1 MKKIYISVIALLM
14 VFMAKAQFP
23 APYCNVTFVNGKE
36 PISKVQFAGINNPSP
51 ATTSGAV
58 SLEDFL
64 NITGTVEQLGA
75 YTITVEG
82 NSDGNYSNYYRVFF
96 DWNQN
101 GNFDDADEMYE
112 IGLIIGSTGVDGK
125 TAFATI
131 NVPASASLGSTRMR
145 VMKQYG
151 NPGTNPNTTPCNSAA
166 PAGLDYG
173 QAEDYTINVTASTA
187 CAGTPNAGTVTSN
200 TAIICSASLASVTLN
215 LAGFSFGTGIN
226 YQWESSPA
234 GANTWSNV
242 IGGSGATTTT
252 YTSATISASTDF
264 RCKVTC
270 ANGGASAY
278 STAATVTFSNVPA
291 NDEACNA
298 IALVLDGATT
308 CGNTTCATNAGDPTF
323 SSSIPNN
330 TVWYKFTPPTTGIYN
345 IVMSRPAGVTTGL
358 LNAWVGIYSA
368 KTACPG
374 LTLFQQTAT
383 AGYDLVN
390 NPSVTVAT
398 STLSSDTTYYLMV
411 DGNSGAF
418 GAYCI
423 QMITPPNPPTSCATN
438 TFPANNAT
446 NVSYNPSLT
455 LKWTSVA
462 NTTSY
467 DVYIGTVN
475 PPTTVLATVITDSI
489 VITGGAANT
498 TYYWYVVPKNNGG
511 SAIGCTANITA
522 FTTAAPPPP
531 PANDDCA
538 GAVSISPYTGAVNA
552 TTISATQSLPAIL
565 CNGFTGTANDDVWFK
580 FTTLQSGTAIITVT
594 GVGAFD
600 CVVEGFSGTCGA
612 LTSIACA
619 DDVFSGT
626 EQVETLTLAGLAAA
640 TTYYVRVYSW
650 GSAEN
655 ARGNFSIAASGP
667 ASGAAL
673 PISLTT
679 FKGEKRSS
687 VNVLSWTTS
696 TETNNAGFELQ
707 RSANGINFTQLAY
720 VQSKADNGNS
730 TQATTYSYVDEKPFS
745 GVGYYRLK
753 QIDKDGKFTLSE
765 VVVIKGNK
773 STKLELVGVYP
784 NPSTNVLNVS
794 LNAPKTDKVTLVVS
808 DLSGRTIL
816 SQNVQIVAGDNLT
829 TVNVS
834 ALASGTYTIKAI
846 CANGCETTI
855 TKFVKQ

>member
-1 MKKIYISVIALLM
+1 MKKIYISLLALLM
-14 VFMAKAQFP
+14 IFTAKAQFP
-23 APYCNVTFVNGKE
+23 VPYCNVTFPSGVE
-36 PISKVQFAGINNPSP
+36 PITKVQFVGINNSSP
-51 ATTSGAV
+51 ATTGGSSV
-58 SLEDFL
+58 EDFL
-64 NITGTVEQLGA
+64 SIIGSVEQLGA

-101 GNFDDADEMYE
+101 NSFDDADEMYE
-112 IGLIIGSTGVDGK
+112 IGLIVGSTGVDGK

-131 NVPASASLGSTRMR
+131 NVPVTASLGSTRMR
-145 VMKQYG
+145 VMKKYG
-151 NPGTNPNTTPCNSAA
+151 DPGINPNTTSCNTT
-166 PAGLDYG
+166 GYG

-187 CAGTPNAGTVTSN
+187 CTGTPTAGTVTSN
-200 TAIICSASLASVTLN
+200 TAISCGSAPASATLSLSGA
-215 LAGFSFGTGIN
+215 SFGSGIN
-226 YQWESSPA
+226 FQWESSPS

-242 IGGSGATTTT
+242 VGGSGATTSS
-252 YTSATISASTDF
+252 YTSATILSSTDF

-270 ANGGASAY
+270 ANGGAFGYSILATVAY
-278 STAATVTFSNVPA
+278 SNGPA
-291 NDEACNA
+291 NDDACNA
-298 IALVLDGATT
+298 IALVLDGTKE
-308 CGNTTCATNAGDPTF
+308 CGNTTCATAVGDPGFT
-323 SSSIPNN
+323 SSTPNN

-345 IVMSRPAGVTTGL
+345 IVMSRPAGATIGL
-358 LNAWVGIYSA
+358 VNAWVGIYSS

-374 LTLFQQTAT
+374 LTLFQQPAT
-383 AGYDLVN
+383 TGYDLIN

-411 DGNSGAF
+411 DGNSGSY

-438 TFPANNAT
+438 TLPANNAT
-446 NVSYNPSLT
+446 NVVYNPSLT

-467 DVYIGTVN
+467 DVFIGTTN
-475 PPTTVLATVITDSI
+475 PPTGAALATVTADSI
-489 VITGGAANT
+489 VVTGGAANT

-511 SAIGCTANITA
+511 AATGCTSTITS
-522 FTTAAPPPP
+522 FTTAAPPAA
-531 PANDDCA
+531 PANDDCT
-538 GAVSISPYTGAVNA
+538 GAIAISPYTGAVNG
-552 TTISATQSLPAIL
+552 TTISATQTLPAVL

-580 FTTLQSGTAIITVT
+580 FTTLNAGTAIITVT
-594 GVGAFD
+594 GVGSFD
-600 CVVEGFSGTCGA
+600 CVIEGFSGACGA
-612 LTSIACA
+612 LTSVACA

-626 EQVETLTLAGLAAA
+626 EQVETLTLTGLAAA

-655 ARGNFSIAASGP
+655 ARGSFSIAASGV
-667 ASGAAL
+667 AL
-673 PISLTT
+673 PISLTS

-707 RSANGINFTQLAY
+707 RSANGVNYTQLAY

-730 TQATTYSYVDEKPFS
+730 NQAITYSYADEKPLS
-745 GVGYYRLK
+745 GAGYYRLK

-773 STKLELVGVYP
+773 PTKLEVVGVYP
-784 NPSTNVLNVS
+784 NPSINVLNVS

-816 SQNVQIVAGDNLT
+816 SQNVQLVAGDNVT
-829 TVNVS
+829 SVNVA
-834 ALASGTYTIKAI
+834 ALAAGTYTIRAI